1 MSLAISSD
9 TLQTFKSKNLRL
21 IFCIGFPGSG
31 LESQIEKVS
40 NEFKYNKICIHSS
53 IKKET
58 ELDTDL
64 GKSLKEYLDKGESY
78 PKDLLINLILNK
90 SLECGNNKTILISGF
105 PNNLEEAQYFEEK
118 IAPIELIL
126 KFNASKETC
135 IHNLKE
141 IPECK
146 INEEEFGKKY
156 DEILNN
162 FNLLT
167 EFYSPYSLIREIDCN
182 KSIDEINSLLKQNLY
197 PIIYSIIGKR
207 YSGKTTLGQILK
219 EKMGIDILDFN
230 EFLIKNSIN
239 KKQLSKVEKE
249 KENEIIVNKLILKLR
264 QMRTLRI
271 LIEDFPQNKEQ
282 YIYFCN
288 NCKKFQKI
296 YYLDAENSTCLER
309 LNRIPFGDPNY
320 IDSSKLSEM
329 LYQFEQKKPFYDF
342 LKKSSNVEEINV
354 NNHLILT
361 INQMMKQVQPYIAYI
376 DFDEESNNKKEELFD
391 KLKSKYN
398 FCLVDIDKI
407 IEKAKIR
414 KLIDAN
420 KELTLEEKI
429 ELVRPI
435 IFREECSRIILNT
448 FPSCLNESI
457 AFENKLCYITK
468 YIIITSKKDLISF
481 KPDNSM
487 WSHYYTSNILTIINP
502 NDITD
507 FKLEETLDMI
517 KDISIVY
524 GPPQSGKSTI
534 VKHLKEKYNF
544 EILDFKEM
552 IEQVKKTKIDPE
564 NPDAEPEITFADLTS
579 YLKNYLANPKNLAG
593 KKIIIDNILI
603 MGGADPFLIDTYEKA
618 KEIVDIFGK
627 FKNLYEIFVEEKN
640 LLNKYKAK
648 EGISEEMTEEQ
659 KTAYEES
666 MDKPRKLLEDIK
678 QKSANIIQIDCN
690 ESEIKSIQK
699 FDSKYGINLIVIKHD
714 YELNL
719 EQNLEIFSAKN
730 KILYVNVPKL
740 IYQHFYNNDTFAKK
754 LESTYGR
761 KPLKECPKNPEDKN
775 ESIYYKYNPI
785 KFETNLVNQ
794 LILNY
799 ISKNSKLIE
808 DSGNFVI
815 LTGYLNNDLLQNS
828 EEAFNLPLL
837 ELNKTMEL
845 GQITSFIQITKKGVE
860 ENETEKP
867 EQLIIEKP
875 KKKIVTDPLDVDGP
889 PGGEEEKP
897 EEEAPPEEE
906 NNPDG
911 VPKFK
916 PENFSWTNY
925 DGKPR
930 NYVQILKRL
939 KNWEVKVDEFNDN
952 KDYGAEIEKI
962 IGEHIEK
969 FGNKENKYNGK
980 ISLIKITN
988 KIDKAN
994 ETAVEYQL

>member
-249 KENEIIVNKLILKLR
+249 NEIIVNKLILKLR

-329 LYQFEQKKPFYDF
+329 LYQFEQKKTFYDF